1 MQIGILGAA
10 GIAVNSL
17 IWPVR
22 RRSDVRVAAVASRSS
37 AGAYAQQHGIERSYD
52 SYESLLADPE
62 IELVYNALPPSLHA
76 QWSIAA
82 LRAGKHVLCEKPFTM
97 TAAEAERVVAAA
109 TDTGSRAI
117 EAFHDH
123 YHPLS
128 SWTREFVA
136 AGRLGSIRRLEAV
149 FTGSTPFAAN
159 TLRHEP
165 SLGGG
170 ALMDLGC
177 YPVHW
182 LRSLFADT
190 PTVVGAEAVLN
201 PAGADLAMDAE
212 LAFAGGVHAGVHVS
226 MEEGVPLRSTLSI
239 DAERGT
245 LLVDN
250 IVFPSAGHS
259 IRLEIDGVPHAY
271 TVAGQTTYDHQLEAV
286 LGALRTGTP
295 LPTEG
300 ADSVANM
307 TVIDAIYA
315 AAGFERPWA

>member
-128 SWTREFVA
+128 AWTREFVA

-286 LGALRTGTP
+286 LGALRIGTP

>member
-128 SWTREFVA
+128 AWTREFVA

-271 TVAGQTTYDHQLEAV
+271 TVAGQTTYDHQLEA
-286 LGALRTGTP
+286 LLDALRTGTP